1 MDRKEI
7 EKRQRGILKYNNWA
21 FCKEVGAREGK
32 V

>member
-1 MDRKEI
+1 MDGWEI
-7 EKRQRGILKYNNWA
+7 ERRQREILKYNNWV